1 MSETA
6 AVPVLLPGPGS
17 EPAAG
22 APGAGAPDIGAPGA
36 GASDVGGPDAGA
48 PDVGGPDARAAV
60 ACALRRLDGL
70 ADRPLSAH
78 VDAFEQV
85 HAALGDALTAGTPD
99 AR

>member
-6 AVPVLLPGPGS
+6 AVPVLLPGPGT
-17 EPAAG
+17 EPDAG
-22 APGAGAPDIGAPGA
+22 APGVGDPDVRVPDVEDPGV
-36 GASDVGGPDAGA
+36 GVGGVGGPDAGA
-48 PDVGGPDARAAV
+48 PDARAAV
-60 ACALRRLDGL
+60 VRALRRLDGL
-70 ADRPLSAH
+70 ADRPLTEH